1 MHALTVQLPSMH
13 SQGVTGAPMQ
23 STYTGDGV
31 KKNIGGSPLIPLI
44 PLISGGSGGGKSVD
58 GGGWRSMGS
67 LFALAVSTQLHTSVE
82 EGHSTCV
89 H

>member
-1 MHALTVQLPSMH
+1 
-13 SQGVTGAPMQ
+13 MQ

-44 PLISGGSGGGKSVD
+44 SGGSGGGKSVD
-58 GGGWRSMGS
+58 GGDWGSMGS

-89 H
+89 HYNYIASFPI